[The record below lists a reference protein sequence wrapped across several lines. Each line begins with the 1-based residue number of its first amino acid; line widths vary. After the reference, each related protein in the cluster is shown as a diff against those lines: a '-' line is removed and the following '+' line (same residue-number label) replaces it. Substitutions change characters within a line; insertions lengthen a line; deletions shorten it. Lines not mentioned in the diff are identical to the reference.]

1 MRYTGS
7 NRSKKVGDMPNP
19 VKTDTPQKTD
29 APSRDPNPERFYNPE
44 RLCPSQRKDGTRW
57 SMP

>member
-1 MRYTGS
+1 
-7 NRSKKVGDMPNP
+7 MPKP
-19 VKTDTPQKTD
+19 DTQTPTKTD
-29 APSRDPNPERFYNPE
+29 APTRRQDEPAADPERHYNPE

>member
-1 MRYTGS
+1 
-7 NRSKKVGDMPNP
+7 MPNP
-19 VKTDTPQKTD
+19 TKTD
-29 APSRDPNPERFYNPE
+29 APTKAPEKQSDPEPDRFYNPE